1 MKAYMCNFYR
11 AALAVL
17 VIGASAAYAVAP
29 TVSIS
34 SPANNATFAAPA
46 SITINATAADSDGT
60 VSKVD
65 FYNGTTK
72 LGTDTTSPYSFAWAN
87 VAVGTYSITAKATD
101 NSGAVT
107 TSAAITVKVNA
118 NVAPTVSVTAPAD
131 NATFMA
137 PAAITI
143 NATATDTDGTI
154 SKVEFFNGTTLLGS
168 DTTSPYSYAWSNVA
182 VGTYSITAKATD
194 DKGAAKTSTAVSIT
208 VAANSPP
215 SVSISAPVNNA
226 TFVAPAAIT
235 INANAAD
242 TDGTI
247 AKVDF
252 YNGTMLL
259 GTDTTSPYSY
269 AWANVA
275 AGTYALTA
283 KATDD
288 KGAVTTSATV
298 SVTVGT
304 NQAPTVSITSP
315 AANASF
321 AAPAAITINA
331 TAADADGTVSKVDF
345 YNGTTLLGSDTTSP
359 YSYAWSNVAAGAYTI
374 TAKATDNKG
383 AVTTSGAVSITV
395 ANNQLPTIS
404 FNEPIIDPN
413 VDIYAPADITLGATA
428 SDPDGTI
435 TKVEFFKGATKLG
448 EATSAPYR
456 FVWANVATGTY
467 SLTAKATDNKGAAT
481 TSAIKSLTVVTNAN
495 PATINFSMQGE
506 AFHNKAVY
514 TPTQMLTPSIFY
526 YFPVSGGVPQRAQI
540 YANTTLLCE
549 TTNATD
555 LAAGRLACSGVT
567 LAAGTYTVNAKVT
580 GPNGAIT
587 SKTAGTIYV
596 EAVPSISVVI
606 TKPVQ
611 GDKLWAGHMDIEG
624 SLTLPAGATFKLYQN
639 IYSCTDTQ
647 YDVELPAT
655 ISGSRFNASYDW
667 NPQGYPPSC
676 LRAVATAT
684 DGKNAQGLVSGIA
697 YLQASAVIVSP
708 RNTTVYAPT
717 IVVDVLANI
726 PPNAR
731 VEINGVVAVL
741 TGANYRATLPLTV
754 GSNQISAAV
763 MLGSSTLAT
772 TNTSVYVTYVAAIDR
787 TLTVDSPIEGAK
799 IYANNYDPNKTTLNV
814 TGSMTGVAATSV
826 IVRDTFGSMHIA
838 ELLNG
843 NFTAIVPVGDQDN
856 WLEVTAYGPGGAA
869 AQKRVHFYITTSTT
883 DAITLTSP
891 TSCSAIPA
899 TPGNITLSAL
909 TRTAFAP
916 ARVSYF
922 ANTTLIGTSTTPPFD
937 VQWNGVT
944 AGVYQLTASVFR
956 IGTTASGAPFDQA
969 VAGSSAVKVT
979 VGTPNTP
986 PTCSLVSPQNAASYA
1001 LGQSIPFEATATDAD
1016 GAIAKIEFF
1025 DGTTLLSSA
1034 TTSPY
1039 RYAWTTAS
1047 TGAHTVTAKATDDRG
1062 TVTNCVTAQIQ
1073 VSSNRAPSVSLIGP
1087 APGTVIIERGGAI
1100 IEPGVGDID
1109 GSVVK
1114 VQLWRGTTL
1123 LSEQTVSPFTFT
1135 LADLDAGTYTLF
1147 ARAFDNL
1154 GASSDSNTITFQ
1166 VNARPVV
1173 TITTPANGSVFT
1185 APATIAISVNAS
1197 DSDGTIQR
1205 VEIADG
1211 ATVIAT
1217 LTSPPYTFNWVNVP
1231 VGSHA
1236 ITANAFDN
1244 LGTNLEPISR
1254 PRRDIIVNPPVSTG
1268 PIPTVSM
1275 ISPETGSTYAAPAL
1289 VMLQASASS
1298 ANSTIVKLE
1307 YFANGAKIGESNV
1320 SPYKYAWIN
1329 APAGTHQLSARV
1341 TDALGVSAV
1350 TGNRAI
1356 TVAATASI
1364 SNVLFNGGTSTVI
1377 ADDSVNI
1384 TGKAILPVNAIV
1396 GVNGIS
1402 ASVDSQG
1409 NFFANNV
1416 LLVAGSNTI
1425 AVAINVFGA
1434 PSIVQNYTVTS
1445 TAVKDL
1451 ILAASPTTAFAPASF
1466 TVTISNPSNVAIERV
1481 EIDGN
1486 GDGVTDIT
1494 YTSANFTNGFATVAI
1509 TLDVPGQTTV
1519 GVKAFAP
1526 TNLTAPF
1533 YTGTITLRAADPRD
1547 DALKIEAILGQFRA
1561 KLLANDATAAAQF
1574 FTNTIRVEYQSMLS
1588 ELGTSMAEVA
1598 ADLTAPAKISVNGS
1612 TARVWIVR
1620 QDGAKRSLFN
1630 VTFIKD
1636 GDGLWRIDSM

>member
-1 MKAYMCNFYR
+1 
-11 AALAVL
+11 
-17 VIGASAAYAVAP
+17 
-29 TVSIS
+29 VSIT

-72 LGTDTTSPYSFAWAN
+72 LGTDTTSPYSFAWTN
-87 VAVGTYSITAKATD
+87 VAVGTYTITAKATD

-118 NVAPTVSVTAPAD
+118 NVAPTVSVTAPTA
-131 NATFMA
+131 NAAFVA

-143 NATATDTDGTI
+143 NATAADTDGTI

-194 DKGAAKTSTAVSIT
+194 DKGATKTSAAVSVT

-215 SVSISAPVNNA
+215 SVSISAPANNA

-235 INANAAD
+235 INANASD

-247 AKVDF
+247 TKVDF
-252 YNGTMLL
+252 YNGATLL

-269 AWANVA
+269 AWVNVA
-275 AGTYALTA
+275 AGTYSLTA

-288 KGAVTTSATV
+288 KGAVTTSAIV
-298 SVTVGT
+298 SVTVG
-304 NQAPTVSITSP
+304 NNLAPTVSITSP

-383 AVTTSGAVSITV
+383 AVTTSGAISITV
-395 ANNQLPTIS
+395 TANQPPVITFDEPADNGPT
-404 FNEPIIDPN
+404 
-413 VDIYAPADITLGATA
+413 IYAPADITLGATA
-428 SDPDGTI
+428 SDADGTI
-435 TKVEFFKGATKLG
+435 TKVEFFNGATKLS
-448 EATSAPYR
+448 TVVVAPYR
-456 FVWANVATGTY
+456 FVWVGVGVSTY
-467 SLTAKATDNKGAAT
+467 SLTAKATDNSGAVT
-481 TSAIKSLTVVTNAN
+481 TSTIKSLTVATNAAPASISFRLQGDVLRDKSVYASTQTLLPFISFSF
-495 PATINFSMQGE
+495 PAT
-506 AFHNKAVY
+506 
-514 TPTQMLTPSIFY
+514 
-526 YFPVSGGVPQRAQI
+526 GGFAQRAQI
-540 YANTTLLCE
+540 YANSTLLCE
-549 TTNATD
+549 TANATE
-555 LAAGRLACSGVT
+555 LASSKLTCAGLT
-567 LAAGTYTVNAKVT
+567 LTAGTYTINAKVT

-587 SKTAGTIYV
+587 SKSGGTIYV
-596 EAVPSISVVI
+596 EAVPSISAVI
-606 TKPVQ
+606 TKPIQ
-611 GDKLWAGHMDIEG
+611 GEKLWAGHMDIEG
-624 SLTLPAGATFKLYQN
+624 SLTLPAGATFKLYRN
-639 IYSCTDTQ
+639 GTCTDIA
-647 YDVELPAT
+647 YDIELPAT
-655 ISGSRFNASYDW
+655 ISGSRFTAVHDW
-667 NPQGYPPSC
+667 NPAQDYSPRC
-676 LRAVATAT
+676 IRAIAAAT
-684 DGKNAQGLVSGIA
+684 DGKNSLSLIFPIEYQQSTAL
-697 YLQASAVIVSP
+697 IVSP
-708 RNTTVYAPT
+708 RGGTVYTPT
-717 IVVDVLANI
+717 IVVDFLATI

-731 VEINGVVAVL
+731 LEINGVLAVL
-741 TGANYRATLPLTV
+741 AGANYRATIPLTLGNNAISASVTV
-754 GSNQISAAV
+754 GSSVILTSA
-763 MLGSSTLAT
+763 ST
-772 TNTSVYVTYVAAIDR
+772 NVIYVAAIDR
-787 TLTVDSPIEGAK
+787 ALTVDSPIDGAK
-799 IYANNYDPNKTTLNV
+799 IYANNYDPNKTTITV
-814 TGSMTGVAATSV
+814 TGATTGVPATSV

-838 ELLNG
+838 EILNG
-843 NFTAIVPVGDQDN
+843 NFTALVPVSDQDN
-856 WLEVTAYGPGGAA
+856 WLDITAYGPGGAA
-869 AQKRVHFYITTSTT
+869 AQKRIHFYVTTSTT

-922 ANTTLIGTSTTPPFD
+922 ANNTLVGTSTTPPFD
-937 VQWNGVT
+937 VQWNGVA
-944 AGVYQLTASVFR
+944 AGVYQLSANVDR
-956 IGTTASGAPFDQA
+956 IGTTNSGQSYFQA
-969 VAGSSAVKVT
+969 VAGSSEVKVT

-986 PTCSLVSPQNAASYA
+986 PTCSLVSPSNTASYA

-1016 GAIAKIEFF
+1016 GSIAKVEFF
-1025 DGTTLLSSA
+1025 DGTTLISSV

-1062 TVTNCVTAQIQ
+1062 GVTACVAAQIQ

-1087 APGTVIIERGGAI
+1087 APGTVIVERGGAI

-1109 GSVVK
+1109 GTVVK
-1114 VQLWRGTTL
+1114 VQLWRGATL
-1123 LSEQTVSPFTFT
+1123 LSEQTVAPFTFT
-1135 LADLDAGTYTLF
+1135 LTNLDAGTYTLF

-1166 VNARPVV
+1166 VNARPLV
-1173 TITTPANGSVFT
+1173 TINAPANGSVFT
-1185 APATIAISVNAS
+1185 APVTIPISVNAS
-1197 DSDGTIQR
+1197 DPDGTIQR
-1205 VEIADG
+1205 VEVADG

-1217 LTSPPYTFNWVNVP
+1217 LTSPPYTFNWVNAS

-1244 LGTNLEPISR
+1244 LGTSLEPISR
-1254 PRRDIIVNPPVSTG
+1254 PRRDIIVNAPVSTG
-1268 PIPTVSM
+1268 PIPSVS
-1275 ISPETGSTYAAPAL
+1275 ITSPETGTAYAAPAL

-1298 ANSTIVKLE
+1298 ANSTIAKLE

-1329 APAGTHQLSARV
+1329 APAGTHQLSVRV
-1341 TDALGVSAV
+1341 TDALGASAL
-1350 TGNRAI
+1350 TGNRMI

-1364 SNVLFNGGTSTVI
+1364 SNVLFNGGTSTVV

-1402 ASVDSQG
+1402 TSVDSQG

-1416 LLVAGSNTI
+1416 LLVSGSNTI

-1434 PSIVQNYTVTS
+1434 PSIVQNYSVTS

-1533 YTGTITLRAADPRD
+1533 YTGAITLRAADPRD

-1561 KLLANDATAAAQF
+1561 KLLVNDAAGAAQF
-1574 FTNTIRVEYQSMLS
+1574 FTNTIRAEYQSMLN

-1598 ADLTAPAKISVNGS
+1598 ADLTAPAKISVTGT
-1612 TARVWIVR
+1612 TARAWIVR
-1620 QDGAKRSLFN
+1620 QDGTTRRVFN
-1630 VTFIKD
+1630 VTFTKD